1 MFLPKVKRKGRT
13 FIGFRIKELNSV
25 GGGGGGGDWVSHLPK
40 CGDWAEIW
48 RPS

>member
-13 FIGFRIKELNSV
+13 FIAFRIKELNSV
-25 GGGGGGGDWVSHLPK
+25 GGGGDWVSHLPK